1 MKPFSLDSV
10 LNYRVQL
17 EKIAKNRLFEAE
29 KKRAEALVRLQ
40 KEETIFRTLISDLAE
55 RQSQGMDV
63 DEMIRYEERIT
74 LVKSEV
80 DNLRTT
86 LAEKEKAVLRERE
99 NTIHKSKERKV
110 MEKLKERQ
118 NDAWQQYLDKKEA
131 ALLDEIA
138 VIFHER

>member
-80 DNLRTT
+80 NTLRTT
-86 LAEKEKAVLRERE
+86 LAEREKAVLRERE

>member
-80 DNLRTT
+80 NTLRTT
-86 LAEKEKAVLRERE
+86 LAEKEKAVLHERE
-99 NTIHKSKERKV
+99 NTLHKSKERKV